1 MDFTIIIT
9 AFTGLVLFLF
19 GIQHLSKE
27 IQNAVG
33 DTFRKLLGKLT
44 KTRVSGA
51 FLGAGVTALIQ
62 SSFAT
67 IMITT
72 GLVNSGILSFTQ
84 SLGIIIGANVG
95 TTLTAQL
102 VAFNVMAFAPIFLI
116 LGFLISALG
125 KEKYKIIGKSL
136 FYFGLVFFS
145 LNLMSEALIPI
156 KDNPAVMVWLSQL
169 SNIFIALL
177 VGFLITAIVQTSSVT
192 TGIVIILASSGMIT
206 LPQGIPLL
214 LGANIGSTC
223 PVLINSLKLN
233 LHAKRVAIAHL
244 LFNLIGAL
252 ILIPFITP
260 FGNLVSSFG
269 GNIGQQVANA
279 HTIFNIGIAI
289 IFLLILNYYGYLIKK
304 IVSGKEKEIL
314 QKTKYIP
321 EKLPKE
327 NKVAIYLIE
336 KEIVYSLGVTL
347 HMLKKANKLL
357 TNPSNKEL
365 DRLERYSSLSNL
377 LNREIEKSLL
387 KISRRQLKFRES
399 KLVIHL
405 VRISSAI
412 EGLGDTIARLGH
424 FYKQGVE
431 LKTKTSQKDMREL
444 TTLLENTINLAK
456 KLLLKKNLM
465 VKGMSIHKKIEKLI
479 NKKYEQYLDRLKKG
493 EAHNK
498 GVFVK
503 SISIIGSGFV
513 KIQEIIDLI
522 KEYKKIK

>member
-252 ILIPFITP
+252 ILMC
-260 FGNLVSSFG
+260 LR
-269 GNIGQQVANA
+269 
-279 HTIFNIGIAI
+279 
-289 IFLLILNYYGYLIKK
+289 
-304 IVSGKEKEIL
+304 
-314 QKTKYIP
+314 
-321 EKLPKE
+321 KL
-327 NKVAIYLIE
+327 
-336 KEIVYSLGVTL
+336 
-347 HMLKKANKLL
+347 
-357 TNPSNKEL
+357 
-365 DRLERYSSLSNL
+365 
-377 LNREIEKSLL
+377 
-387 KISRRQLKFRES
+387 
-399 KLVIHL
+399 
-405 VRISSAI
+405 
-412 EGLGDTIARLGH
+412 
-424 FYKQGVE
+424 
-431 LKTKTSQKDMREL
+431 
-444 TTLLENTINLAK
+444 
-456 KLLLKKNLM
+456 
-465 VKGMSIHKKIEKLI
+465 
-479 NKKYEQYLDRLKKG
+479 
-493 EAHNK
+493 
-498 GVFVK
+498 
-503 SISIIGSGFV
+503 
-513 KIQEIIDLI
+513 
-522 KEYKKIK
+522 